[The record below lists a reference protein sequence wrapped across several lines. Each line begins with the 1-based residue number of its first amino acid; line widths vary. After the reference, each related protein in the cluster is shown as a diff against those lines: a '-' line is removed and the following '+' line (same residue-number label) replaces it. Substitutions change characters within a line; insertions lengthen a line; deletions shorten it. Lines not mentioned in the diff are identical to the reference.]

1 MSRRDTIIIAVL
13 LNAAL
18 LVVLFMTAVQ
28 TESQPHIVHA
38 KEVSSPPP
46 VIEKKAAA
54 KAPQIPQGGD
64 TIDEVLN
71 KYSEVLTQNTQ
82 KGKEPEKKEVP
93 VAKVPPLPKV
103 EKLPHEEPVKTI
115 TVVKGDV
122 LEKIAKSHGVTV
134 ESIMKENNMGSSNLR
149 IGQKLRIPRQQPKM
163 VAAKSEKK
171 PQGKFYVVKGGDN
184 PWSIAKKNNIQVE
197 DLLRLNNMDEA
208 KAKRLRPG
216 DRLRIE

>member
-28 TESQPHIVHA
+28 NETNTPIVHA
-38 KEVSSPPP
+38 KKQEAPLPVEKPVVAKSPK
-46 VIEKKAAA
+46 V
-54 KAPQIPQGGD
+54 PQGGD

-71 KYSEVLTQNTQ
+71 KYSEVLSQNTQ
-82 KGKEPEKKEVP
+82 KSKEPEKKAQV
-93 VAKVPPLPKV
+93 VAKKTPAEKPS
-103 EKLPHEEPVKTI
+103 KLPHEEPVKTI

-122 LEKIAKSHGVTV
+122 LEKIARAHGVTV
-134 ESIMKENNMGSSNLR
+134 ESIMRENNMGSTNLR
-149 IGQKLRIPRQQPKM
+149 IGQKLRIPRQ
-163 VAAKSEKK
+163 AAVKKTVKAEKK
-171 PQGKFYVVKGGDN
+171 TQGKFYVVKGGDN
-184 PWSIAKKNNIQVE
+184 PWSIAKKNNLQVE
-197 DLLRLNNMDEA
+197 ELLRLNNMDEA

>member
-28 TESQPHIVHA
+28 NEPGPHIVQV
-38 KEVSSPPP
+38 KERVPQKEA
-46 VIEKKAAA
+46 EKQVVAAP
-54 KAPQIPQGGD
+54 KVPQGGD
-64 TIDEVLN
+64 TIDDVLN
-71 KYSEVLTQNTQ
+71 KYSEVLSQ
-82 KGKEPEKKEVP
+82 KTAEKPKVQEKKQTLVQKQPE
-93 VAKVPPLPKV
+93 APKPK
-103 EKLPHEEPVKTI
+103 KLPHEESVKTI
-115 TVVKGDV
+115 TVVKGDM
-122 LEKIAKSHGVTV
+122 LEKIARSHGVSV
-134 ESIMKENNMGSSNLR
+134 ESIMKENNMQSTNLR
-149 IGQKLRIPRQQPKM
+149 IGQKLKIPRSKKHI
-163 VAAKSEKK
+163 AKAKAEKK
-171 PQGKFYVVKGGDN
+171 VSGKFYVVKGGDN